1 MLTSDNEISLKTG
14 QLLKIIPNHICPTIN
29 LYDHVYL
36 MRDGE
41 IYGRYNVAAR
51 GMNY

>member
-1 MLTSDNEISLKTG
+1 MLSSDAPIQLRTGEI
-14 QLLKIIPNHICPTIN
+14 LKIIPNHICPTVN